1 MDKDTA
7 IKKIRKCMAL
17 AKSSNPNEAAT
28 ALRQAQKL
36 MEEFGVEHPELLAAE
51 ASSEFAKSS
60 CVKSPPQYEASLA
73 KAIATAFA
81 CELIFSYQLSRT
93 KYAMEGGYLFIGVS
107 ASPEIATYTYMV
119 LRRQLAK
126 ARAEY
131 IKTAL
136 KRYKKKTNAADTFCE
151 GWVWSVTSKIV
162 AMAPA
167 QEQKQ
172 AITAYMG
179 IHHTTTVSLKT
190 RETKETKSSANHA
203 GNGYIEGKSVTLNRG
218 VGASGAAALL
228 E

>member
-51 ASSEFAKSS
+51 VSSEFAKST
-60 CVKSPPQYEASLA
+60 CLKSPPRFETVLA
-73 KAIATAFA
+73 ETIAKAFA
-81 CELIFSYQLSRT
+81 CELIFSYQLNRT
-93 KYAMEGGYLFIGVS
+93 KFEMEGGYLFIGVS
-107 ASPEIATYTYMV
+107 ASPEVAKYTYTV

-126 ARAEY
+126 ARADY

-162 AMAPA
+162 AMVPA

-179 IHHTTTVSLKT
+179 IHHVT
-190 RETKETKSSANHA
+190 TKSLQTRDTKNTHTSMKHSS
-203 GNGYIEGKSVTLNRG
+203 NGYIEGKSVTLNRG
-218 VGASGAAALL
+218 VGAGANVALL
-228 E
+228 G